1 MRLPTLFPVLL
12 AGLAAVAPA
21 RAEGTVE
28 LAFIEPERFADVGR
42 GEIEIERS
50 LKDLEAIFQAQ
61 ARRLPDGQRLSV
73 QVTQVDLAGELQL
86 SRRGHEV
93 RVLRGRADWPRMEL
107 SYTLTQDGR
116 ALKSGRSKLADMNYL
131 QRLPRPS
138 PDEALAHERR
148 MIERWFTDTIL
159 SPAAGPAASPRG
171 TP

>member
-1 MRLPTLFPVLL
+1 MRLYHLLTLLL
-12 AGLAAVAPA
+12 AGIAATAPA
-21 RAEGTVE
+21 RAAGMVE
-28 LAFIEPERFADVGR
+28 IVFVEPERFADVGR

-50 LKDLEAIFQAQ
+50 LKDLEAIFQALAQ
-61 ARRLPDGQRLSV
+61 RLPDGQHLSL

-86 SRRGHEV
+86 SRRGQEV

-107 SYTLTQDGR
+107 SYTLTRDGR
-116 ALKSGRSKLADMNYL
+116 ALRSGRSELADMNYL

-159 SPAAGPAASPRG
+159 SPAADPAAPPRG